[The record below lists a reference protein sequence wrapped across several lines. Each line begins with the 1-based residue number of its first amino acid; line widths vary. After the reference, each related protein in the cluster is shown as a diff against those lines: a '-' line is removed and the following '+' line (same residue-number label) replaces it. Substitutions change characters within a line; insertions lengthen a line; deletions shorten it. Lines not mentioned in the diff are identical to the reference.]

1 MFQNCI
7 PDNFMSIL
15 YSLEEKPLD
24 MWDVKAEKGHG
35 ERVHDNDL
43 KSLTIE
49 IVGNHL
55 CTTYITCPSDP
66 QNTLGIQFL
75 FLFLSIKNL
84 KKPFTFEILVLDDTG
99 TRRRFSYNDNLPDTQ
114 IEECMGTRRLILKGG
129 WNIIKLDLADM
140 TRTAFGTTY
149 VETLRVQIHSNLRV
163 RRVYFCDRL
172 YADHEL
178 PK

>member
-1 MFQNCI
+1 
-7 PDNFMSIL
+7 
-15 YSLEEKPLD
+15 
-24 MWDVKAEKGHG
+24 
-35 ERVHDNDL
+35 
-43 KSLTIE
+43 
-49 IVGNHL
+49 
-55 CTTYITCPSDP
+55 
-66 QNTLGIQFL
+66 
-75 FLFLSIKNL
+75 
-84 KKPFTFEILVLDDTG
+84 VLDDTR

-149 VETLRVQIHSNLRV
+149 VETLRVQIHANLRV

-178 PK
+178 PN